1 VRRRSF
7 GSIRRKIGSKRG
19 VIGWTNKSSFCGWY
33 GADIRIVGEMMLHEA
48 GLEAIAVKLIHLF
61 NLKEISFGLG
71 E

>member
-1 VRRRSF
+1 M
-7 GSIRRKIGSKRG
+7 
-19 VIGWTNKSSFCGWY
+19 
-33 GADIRIVGEMMLHEA
+33 VGEMMLHEA